1 MIVLYNG
8 EYKEFDVTT
17 TPNWEQLLK
26 IQSENYSRWE
36 GKVYGDFE
44 ILKIEYD
51 WYLSA
56 QRGTV
61 RCVHCGVEKY
71 IKNPADFRRGK
82 GASQKCICQ
91 KQKKKPLKEAKTQ
104 LKNEKT
110 EAYRA
115 MVGQAVGDFDLLDY
129 VSGKGFKMKCREC
142 GHEVHRSGAKVVCGE
157 NVCRHNRP
165 SEYGDDLIGQK
176 FGHLTVVERKGRYF
190 NCRCDC
196 GFEKVIRPS
205 DFVRGAI
212 VTCGRPQCQFHI
224 KRMGSDAAVKSRA
237 SGIDFEHRLQDVFE
251 NAGYEVERTPDSGDY
266 GVDFVATINGERWA
280 FQCKKKKVPA
290 NTHAVLEVY
299 AGGRYHDCTRFCVA
313 SPSGFSYNAR
323 KCAAKLGVQLETEK
337 FRFNMKKEDY
347 VAEMLE
353 TTQQNLRSGSAV
365 LWEIDGVIRPAQE
378 WCEEYGV
385 SKDTVMKRVKD
396 GMSLKDALCKP
407 RYGGR
412 TTIDIGGIIKT
423 KREWCDEY
431 GISPQLYDYR
441 TKYSG
446 LSPLEAL
453 TKPKAYVM
461 EA

>member
-1 MIVLYNG
+1 MIVLYDG
-8 EYKEFDVTT
+8 EYKDFDIATN
-17 TPNWEQLLK
+17 PNWEQMLK
-26 IQSENYSRWE
+26 IQSESYPQWV

-44 ILKIEYD
+44 IVKIEYD
-51 WYLSA
+51 WYLSI

-61 RCVHCGVEKY
+61 RCIHCGAEKY

-82 GASQKCICQ
+82 GASQRCVCQ
-91 KQKKKPLKEAKTQ
+91 KPKKENKAPPEDKSET
-104 LKNEKT
+104 
-110 EAYRA
+110 YRT
-115 MVGQAVGDFDLLDY
+115 MVGQTAGDFDLLDY
-129 VSGKGFKMKCREC
+129 IPSKGFRMRCREC
-142 GHEVHRSGAKVVCGE
+142 GCEVHRSGAEVVRGE
-157 NVCRHNRP
+157 TTCRHITPNK
-165 SEYGDDLIGQK
+165 YGDDLIGQK
-176 FGHLTVVERKGRYF
+176 FGNLTVVERRGRYF

-196 GFEKVIRPS
+196 GFEKVIRPT
-205 DFVRGAI
+205 DFVRGA
-212 VTCGRPQCQFHI
+212 VTTCGRPRCEFHI
-224 KRMGSDAAVKSRA
+224 KRNGSSDAIKSRA
-237 SGIDFEHRLQDVFE
+237 SGFDFEHHLQDVFE
-251 NAGYEVERTPDSGDY
+251 NAGYEVERTPETGDY
-266 GVDFVATINGERWA
+266 GVDFIVTINDERWA
-280 FQCKKKKVPA
+280 FQCKKMKAPA

-396 GMSLKDALCKP
+396 GMSLKDALRKP

-423 KREWCDEY
+423 KQEWCEEY
-431 GISPQLYDYR
+431 GISTQLYDYR
-441 TKYSG
+441 TKQGG

-453 TKPKAYVM
+453 TKPKAR
-461 EA
+461 EAAV